1 MGTLYKKIIFLIFI
15 FLSLYVYPN
24 NDINI
29 PKAKDGIID
38 LTEWDFDR
46 NGIVKLNGDW
56 EFYWLELLKPEDFKD
71 TSLELEK
78 EYIKVPSSWAKH
90 TRNTTKLTYEGYAT
104 YRLKIRVKNNKSY
117 YCLKIHDIF
126 TNYKLWINGE
136 YMNEIG
142 KVGTD
147 KESSIP
153 QFVSREYPVKLETPD
168 NQPYKEIEIIIQASN
183 YHHQKAGISFP
194 VYFGTNDIVLADTKN
209 AFVLNLLIIGI
220 ILIIGI
226 NHLFHFILRRSDKSN
241 LYFGVLCI
249 VMILRNITT
258 NDHIL
263 TFWFPG
269 MSWELL
275 VSLDNFSGFGTIPF
289 FALFLYTLFKK
300 DFPKIMLYIIVAA
313 GGVIAI
319 IILSTPV
326 LIFNKYQLIYN
337 FYVLMGGLYLTF
349 GVLLVAT
356 FRKRYGALLTFIGF
370 FVLYATAIN
379 DVLSNMRLVNTPYVA
394 PYGLVFYMILQS
406 FLIARNSSRAL
417 KENEKL
423 TMEVHNEKDNL
434 ENRIKERTEELHL
447 RNRELIKTRRK
458 ETRNNWS
465 NEGLALISDVLSKK
479 RNNIEDLSKT
489 IISVLLK
496 HLNAQMGVLYLVNDT
511 QDVPSLDLIATYGC
525 DKNLI
530 EKSHFMLGEGL
541 IGSSFV
547 NGKTI
552 YITDVPENY
561 IKLGSG
567 LGEAKPTSVLIVPL
581 KYEEE
586 VVGIMEFASFNKFKD
601 YEIAFLEKIAENIAS
616 TITILKINIES
627 VKLQKQ
633 FKAQEKLIKEKE
645 LELQKN
651 IEEIQF
657 LKEEIER
664 LKN

>member
-1 MGTLYKKIIFLIFI
+1 
-15 FLSLYVYPN
+15 
-24 NDINI
+24 
-29 PKAKDGIID
+29 
-38 LTEWDFDR
+38 
-46 NGIVKLNGDW
+46 
-56 EFYWLELLKPEDFKD
+56 
-71 TSLELEK
+71 
-78 EYIKVPSSWAKH
+78 
-90 TRNTTKLTYEGYAT
+90 
-104 YRLKIRVKNNKSY
+104 
-117 YCLKIHDIF
+117 
-126 TNYKLWINGE
+126 
-136 YMNEIG
+136 
-142 KVGTD
+142 
-147 KESSIP
+147 
-153 QFVSREYPVKLETPD
+153 
-168 NQPYKEIEIIIQASN
+168 
-183 YHHQKAGISFP
+183 
-194 VYFGTNDIVLADTKN
+194 
-209 AFVLNLLIIGI
+209 
-220 ILIIGI
+220 
-226 NHLFHFILRRSDKSN
+226 
-241 LYFGVLCI
+241 
-249 VMILRNITT
+249 
-258 NDHIL
+258 
-263 TFWFPG
+263 
-269 MSWELL
+269 
-275 VSLDNFSGFGTIPF
+275 
-289 FALFLYTLFKK
+289 
-300 DFPKIMLYIIVAA
+300 ML
-313 GGVIAI
+313 
-319 IILSTPV
+319 P
-326 LIFNKYQLIYN
+326 
-337 FYVLMGGLYLTF
+337 
-349 GVLLVAT
+349 
-356 FRKRYGALLTFIGF
+356 
-370 FVLYATAIN
+370 
-379 DVLSNMRLVNTPYVA
+379 NTPYVA

-417 KENEKL
+417 KENEQL